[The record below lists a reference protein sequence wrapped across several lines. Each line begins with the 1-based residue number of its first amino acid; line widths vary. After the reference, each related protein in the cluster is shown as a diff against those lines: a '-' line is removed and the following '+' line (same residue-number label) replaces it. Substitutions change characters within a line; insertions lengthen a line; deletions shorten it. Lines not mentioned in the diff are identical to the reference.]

1 MRRAAPAAAPVAV
14 DKEVKRKQR
23 MGDIK
28 LDLHRVLLDNLNLA
42 ALEHATEADL
52 RAEINAISAE
62 HLNDNAIVLG
72 REDRIILNKELY
84 DEVTGLGPLETLLQ
98 DESVNDILVNGP
110 QQIFVERSGK
120 LELTDVT
127 FKDER
132 HLLRIIDKIV
142 SAVGR
147 RVDESKPY
155 VDARLKDGSRF
166 NAMVPP
172 VAVDGSLVSI
182 RKFKKD
188 KLGIDDLVQF
198 GAFSEEMAAYLQ
210 AAVST
215 RLNVIVS
222 GGTGSG
228 KTTTLNALSS
238 FIADDERILT
248 IEDTAELQLQQTH
261 VGRMESRPPNVEG
274 KGEVSP
280 RDCLKN
286 ALRMRP
292 DRIIVGE
299 TRGEEVIDM
308 LQAMNTGHDGSMT
321 TIHANN
327 PRDGISRLENMVAM
341 AGIEMPLKAVRSQI
355 SSAVNLIVQASRLQ
369 DGSRRM
375 TSITEITGMEGD
387 VISMQEI
394 FRFQRVGPD
403 ARQQDHR
410 PLSQPQAC
418 AATSP
423 SASASGAMIC
433 PRPSLNPSQRS
444 KPHGHQCRTHHLRSD
459 LYRRAGARRR
469 ASIWR
474 LFGRS
479 ISLNSRVNRRLEMI
493 EKGDTPRGG
502 AGQICARRCS
512 STRKSKGIPLYS
524 LWLSEKA
531 QKGRDCLLPA
541 TADHGDGRPFG
552 SVLPW
557 PDRRHRD
564 RSTRA
569 HRRLHRHGGRCCV
582 YVGVHE
588 SQQAHGDHRR
598 TAPRCGRADGALLA
612 RRSPVHQRHHHRE
625 QRNPRPACLRIRC
638 DRG

>member
-1 MRRAAPAAAPVAV
+1 MFSRYKKPEAGKPAAAGKAPKAAALAAKQAPKTPTAAPRPEAVSEESKVMRRPVAV
-14 DKEVKRKQR
+14 KAAVAATGDKERRRKER
-23 MGDIK
+23 LGEIK
-28 LDLHRVLLDNLNLA
+28 LELHRELLDNLNLA
-42 ALEHATEADL
+42 ALDKATEKDL
-52 RAEINAISAE
+52 RAEIGSIATE
-62 HLNDNAIVLG
+62 VLQEKAIVLN
-72 REDRIILNKELY
+72 REERSTLFQELY

-98 DESVNDILVNGP
+98 DDTVNDILVNGP
-110 QQIFVERSGK
+110 KQIFVERDGK
-120 LELTDVT
+120 LQLSDIV
-127 FKDER
+127 FKDEK

-147 RVDESKPY
+147 RVDESNPY
-155 VDARLKDGSRF
+155 VDARLQDGSRF

-188 KLGIDDLVQF
+188 KLGIDDLVRF
-198 GAFSEEMAAYLQ
+198 GAFSEEMAAFLQ

-238 FIADDERILT
+238 FIDDAERILT

-327 PRDGISRLENMVAM
+327 ARDGISRLENMIAM

-387 VISMQEI
+387 VISMQEL
-394 FRFQRVGPD
+394 FRFQRTGLTPD
-403 ARQQDHR
+403 NKIIGHYT
-410 PLSQPQAC
+410 
-418 AATSP
+418 AT
-423 SASASGAMIC
+423 GV
-433 PRPSLNPSQRS
+433 RS
-444 KPHGHQCRTHHLRSD
+444 HYSERF
-459 LYRRAGARRR
+459 
-469 ASIWR
+469 R
-474 LFGRS
+474 LWGY
-479 ISLNSRVNRRLEMI
+479 
-493 EKGDTPRGG
+493 D
-502 AGQICARRCS
+502 
-512 STRKSKGIPLYS
+512 
-524 LWLSEKA
+524 
-531 QKGRDCLLPA
+531 LPA
-541 TADHGDGRPFG
+541 AIYEPTA
-552 SVLPW
+552 
-557 PDRRHRD
+557 
-564 RSTRA
+564 
-569 HRRLHRHGGRCCV
+569 
-582 YVGVHE
+582 E
-588 SQQAHGDHRR
+588 
-598 TAPRCGRADGALLA
+598 
-612 RRSPVHQRHHHRE
+612 
-625 QRNPRPACLRIRC
+625 
-638 DRG
+638 

>member
-1 MRRAAPAAAPVAV
+1 MFSRYKKPGGEAAQPDSKAAEPPKKAAEPKSSKQAPTQSLRRPVPVKPAKAV
-14 DKEVKRKQR
+14 PMDKERKRKER
-23 MGDIK
+23 LAEIK
-28 LDLHRVLLDNLNLA
+28 LDLHRSLLDNLNLA
-42 ALEHATEADL
+42 ALDTATEADL
-52 RAEINAISAE
+52 RAEISSIAGE
-62 HLNDNAIVLG
+62 VLEEQAIVLN
-72 REDRIILNKELY
+72 RDDRATLTQELY
-84 DEVTGLGPLETLLQ
+84 DEVRGLGPLETLLK
-98 DESVNDILVNGP
+98 DDTVNDILVNGP
-110 QQIFVERSGK
+110 QQIFVERAGK
-120 LELTDVT
+120 LELSDIT
-127 FKDER
+127 FKDEK

-147 RVDESKPY
+147 RVDESNPY
-155 VDARLKDGSRF
+155 VDARLQDGSRF

-172 VAVDGSLVSI
+172 IAVDGSLVSI

-188 KLGIDDLVQF
+188 KLGIDDLVKF

-210 AAVST
+210 AAVAT

-238 FIADDERILT
+238 FIDNSERILT
-248 IEDTAELQLQQTH
+248 IEDTAELQLQQIH

-394 FRFQRVGPD
+394 FRFQRVGLTSDNKIMGHFTGTGVRSNYTERFRLWGYDLP
-403 ARQQDHR
+403 
-410 PLSQPQAC
+410 PSIFEPI
-418 AATSP
+418 AA
-423 SASASGAMIC
+423 
-433 PRPSLNPSQRS
+433 
-444 KPHGHQCRTHHLRSD
+444 
-459 LYRRAGARRR
+459 
-469 ASIWR
+469 
-474 LFGRS
+474 
-479 ISLNSRVNRRLEMI
+479 E
-493 EKGDTPRGG
+493 
-502 AGQICARRCS
+502 
-512 STRKSKGIPLYS
+512 
-524 LWLSEKA
+524 
-531 QKGRDCLLPA
+531 
-541 TADHGDGRPFG
+541 
-552 SVLPW
+552 
-557 PDRRHRD
+557 
-564 RSTRA
+564 
-569 HRRLHRHGGRCCV
+569 
-582 YVGVHE
+582 
-588 SQQAHGDHRR
+588 
-598 TAPRCGRADGALLA
+598 
-612 RRSPVHQRHHHRE
+612 
-625 QRNPRPACLRIRC
+625 
-638 DRG
+638 